1 MKAPKL
7 HAVAMVRRIRDRQAK
22 ALAGKSGA
30 EVIAYYRDAG
40 EAAMNAAGP
49 PALSRGKPVRK
60 ALRQTKHARR
70 KAKPNSGSRAS
81 RG

>member
-1 MKAPKL
+1 MKRTKVR
-7 HAVAMVRRIRDRQAK
+7 AVAMVRRIRDRLAK
-22 ALAGKSGA
+22 VLAGKSEA
-30 EVIAYYRDAG
+30 EIIAYYRVAG

-49 PALSRGKPVRK
+49 PALSRSKPVRK

-70 KAKPNSGSRAS
+70 KAKLPPRSRAA